1 MKKYQEHKET
11 GLDWLAEIP
20 KHWDW
25 LYLSQA
31 SSEQQ
36 IKNSNNQEN
45 NVLSLSYGNIINKKD
60 INFGLVP
67 KEYDTYQIV
76 HNGNIIL
83 RLTDLQNDK
92 KSLRTGLVTQTGII
106 TSAYTCLKPKAN
118 SAYLHYLLHS
128 FDTQKVFYGLGGGV
142 RQSISYADIRN
153 IRVSVPPKEEQDQI
167 VKFLDYKISKIN
179 KFIKNKKKLIEL
191 LNEQKQAVINH
202 AVTKG
207 LNPHVEMKDS
217 GIDWLGEVPKHWEVK
232 PIKHF
237 VSSNDEALTETTSAE
252 FEFNYIDISSVG
264 FGFLKLKPVT
274 LQFQKAP
281 SRARRIVK
289 KGDTIISTV
298 RTYLKSICFIND
310 ALDNHIVSTG
320 FSVLRPKANVFPEL
334 LSYILASEYFINA
347 IQRNSIGVSY
357 PAISDIKLNSLK
369 VVLPNNLEEQKE
381 IYLYIQ
387 SNLIPYE
394 NMISKTQK
402 EIDLIQEYKTSLIS
416 SVVTGQVDVRDV
428 VVPNFIEEEC
438 NDIDEVIKEVEE
450 GE

>member
-1 MKKYQEHKET
+1 MKKYQEYKET

-153 IRVSVPPKEEQDQI
+153 IRVSVPPKDEQDQI

-191 LNEQKQAVINH
+191 LNEQKQAVINQELDTLIKNGAPKSRLSTH
-202 AVTKG
+202 TKKIGSGKTPRGGSAVYITEGVLFIRSQNVYPHKIITESAYYISDEIDNSMASTRVYNGDVLLNITGGSIGRSAIFNLDIQANVNQHVCIIRTKIETLLPEFLCTI
-207 LNPHVEMKDS
+207 LNSDYGQNLIKNSQNAGNRESLTFVQIGQFAIPLPK
-217 GIDWLGEVPKHWEVK
+217 IDEQHNFLE
-232 PIKHF
+232 F
-237 VSSNDEALTETTSAE
+237 VQKK
-252 FEFNYIDISSVG
+252 FIS
-264 FGFLKLKPVT
+264 
-274 LQFQKAP
+274 
-281 SRARRIVK
+281 I
-289 KGDTIISTV
+289 DTI
-298 RTYLKSICFIND
+298 
-310 ALDNHIVSTG
+310 
-320 FSVLRPKANVFPEL
+320 
-334 LSYILASEYFINA
+334 
-347 IQRNSIGVSY
+347 
-357 PAISDIKLNSLK
+357 
-369 VVLPNNLEEQKE
+369 
-381 IYLYIQ
+381 
-387 SNLIPYE
+387 
-394 NMISKTQK
+394 ISKTQK

-428 VVPNFIEEEC
+428 VVPNFTEEEF
-438 NDIDEVIKEVEE
+438 NDIDELIEEVEE
-450 GE
+450 GNRPCI